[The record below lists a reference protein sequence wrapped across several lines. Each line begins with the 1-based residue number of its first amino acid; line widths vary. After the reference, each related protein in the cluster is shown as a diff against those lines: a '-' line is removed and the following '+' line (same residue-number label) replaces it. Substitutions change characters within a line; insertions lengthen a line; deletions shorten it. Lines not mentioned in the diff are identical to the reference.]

1 MCSHI
6 FILHNDHTYITEDYT
21 KLCLN
26 IICNRSFF
34 ILKWCQ
40 LCSGPSFTQG
50 WKDVGAKTYLF
61 IACANCFYDSKVKL
75 FLKQGISHQL
85 GHDAIFRFEGENSAI
100 DVIINFLWKIFHKPI
115 VLVVLTTANFGG
127 FSNFCRYYT
136 RSQTGK
142 STGYRPTLKPLHHQ
156 VCVNFFFN
164 TYLVMWKCNWAVVII
179 GQ

>member
-6 FILHNDHTYITEDYT
+6 FIIHNDHTYITEDYT
-21 KLCLN
+21 SLCLN

-40 LCSGPSFTQG
+40 LCSGPSFLH
-50 WKDVGAKTYLF
+50 KDEKILGRKHIYLPHAQTA
-61 IACANCFYDSKVKL
+61 IYDSKVKL
-75 FLKQGISHQL
+75 FLKQGISRHLGRGWAQL
-85 GHDAIFRFEGENSAI
+85 FDLNARIQQLM
-100 DVIINFLWKIFHKPI
+100 INFLWKLFHKPI

-142 STGYRPTLKPLHHQ
+142 STGYRPTLKSLP
-156 VCVNFFFN
+156 
-164 TYLVMWKCNWAVVII
+164 I
-179 GQ
+179 

>member
-1 MCSHI
+1 M
-6 FILHNDHTYITEDYT
+6 
-21 KLCLN
+21 N

-50 WKDVGAKTYLF
+50 WKDIGAKTYLF
-61 IACANCFYDSKVKL
+61 TACANAIYDSMVKL

-85 GHDAIFRFEGENSAI
+85 GRDAVVRFECENSAI
-100 DVIINFLWKIFHKPI
+100 DVIINFLWKIFHKSI

-136 RSQTGK
+136 RSQMGK
-142 STGYRPTLKPLHHQ
+142 STGYRPTLKSLLLPKIEISL
-156 VCVNFFFN
+156 VVNFCFITNQNELKF
-164 TYLVMWKCNWAVVII
+164 
-179 GQ
+179 